1 MGNREG
7 DKMVTALW
15 QKILEIIQ
23 AALSWLPRS
32 PFAGDQLRL
41 ALDQTGLSWLAWF
54 FPIHDALVLTASW
67 IGAIALFYLAQI
79 VLRWVKVIE

>member
-7 DKMVTALW
+7 DQMVSALW
-15 QKILEIIQ
+15 AKILALIQ
-23 AALSWLPRS
+23 VALSWLPRS
-32 PFAGDQLRL
+32 PFLVITERL
-41 ALDQTGLSWLAWF
+41 GMDSTGLSWLAWF

-67 IGAIALFYLAQI
+67 IAAIALFYLAQI

>member
-1 MGNREG
+1 
-7 DKMVTALW
+7 MVNALW
-15 QKILEIIQ
+15 QKVLEIIQ

-32 PFAGDQLRL
+32 PFADDQLRL
-41 ALDQTGLSWLAWF
+41 ALDQTGLSWLSWF

-67 IGAIALFYLAQI
+67 IAAIALFYLAQI